1 MSKPRYLTKSRFKK
15 AIECPSK
22 IFYTGKLE
30 YEDQSESDSFLEALA
45 EGGYQ
50 VGELAK
56 CYFPNG
62 TNINTL
68 KTQEALDQTQELLKK
83 DKVTIYEP
91 AFLFENLLVR
101 VDVLIKYGDNI
112 ELVEVK
118 SKSFNNVNDFWGK
131 KDLNGSWRPYL
142 LDVAFQKYVL
152 SNAHPEWN
160 IKAFLM
166 LPDKT
171 TQATVDGLNQ
181 TFPIKIND
189 HGRIEVEHSPL
200 KDYGKPILTQQKVDE
215 EVDHLWKQTY
225 TIGDKHFDFQGY
237 INTFSTAY
245 ENDTFLE
252 DGIGGKCKGCEF
264 KSQDKKSGFVEC
276 WQKMG
281 GIDLSK
287 NDAPLYFDL
296 TGGRTGKYFDDGNIF
311 LKELPLKDFE
321 EPISGNLTGK
331 NRRFLHVEKTK
342 ENNQELYFEKDRFNE
357 LKSKVQY
364 PLHMIDFETTMVA
377 IPFNKGLSPYEQ
389 IAFQFSHHTISSNG
403 EIEHKT
409 EWINTEKGAFPNFE
423 FIRSLKSALEKDH
436 GSIFRYSHHENT
448 VLRQIH
454 AQLYS
459 SSESDKTV
467 LMEFIDSITQVKN
480 GSIGERNMIDLCD
493 WVKKTYFDISTGGSS
508 SLKLIL
514 PSILNR
520 SKYLQGKYSKAI
532 YGKEIYSRNF
542 DDTALIEFD
551 AHGNV
556 INPYK
561 LLPPVFEEVD
571 EEALQTLWTNVANV
585 AEGGAAM
592 TAYAK
597 MQFSELPE
605 WERERITTSLLR
617 YCELDTMAM
626 VMLWEGLNDLAT
638 N

>member
-15 AIECPSK
+15 AIECPTK

-56 CYFPNG
+56 CHFPNG

-68 KTQEALDQTQELLKK
+68 NTQEALDQTQELLKK

-101 VDVLIKYGDNI
+101 VDILFKYGENI

-131 KDLNGSWRPYL
+131 KDLSSNWRPYL

-152 SNAHPEWN
+152 ANAHPEWN
-160 IKAFLM
+160 IKSYLM
-166 LPDKT
+166 LADKKSR
-171 TQATVDGLNQ
+171 ASIDGLNQ
-181 TFPIKIND
+181 AFPIQIVEN
-189 HGRIEVEHSPL
+189 GRLAVAHTPL
-200 KDYGKPILTQQKVDE
+200 EDYGDQILKQQLVDN
-215 EVDHLWKQTY
+215 EVQYLWDQAY
-225 TIGDKHFDFQGY
+225 SIGDQNYDFSGY
-237 INTFSTAY
+237 IRALANAY
-245 ENDTFLE
+245 QDDIFLE

-264 KSQDKKSGFVEC
+264 KSQKKKSGFVEC
-276 WQKMG
+276 WLKMG

-287 NDAPLYFDL
+287 NDDPLYFDL

-311 LKELPLKDFE
+311 LKELPLKDFD

-342 ENNQELYFEKDRFNE
+342 ENNQELYFEKDRFKE

-409 EWINTEKGAFPNFE
+409 EWINTEKGTFPNFE
-423 FIRSLKSALEKDH
+423 FIRSLKFALEKDH

-459 SSESDKTV
+459 SSETDKTV
-467 LMEFIDSITQVKN
+467 LMEFIDSITQVKD
-480 GSIGERNMIDLCD
+480 GPIGERNMIDLCD
-493 WVKKTYFDISTGGSS
+493 WVKKIYFDINTGGSS
-508 SLKLIL
+508 SLKVIL

-520 SKYLQGKYSKAI
+520 SKYLQDKYSKAI

-551 AHGNV
+551 PHGNV

-597 MQFSELPE
+597 MQFSEIPE
-605 WERERITTSLLR
+605 WERKRITASLLR

-626 VMLWEGLNDLAT
+626 VMLWEGLNDLAS
-638 N
+638 